1 MATSLP
7 TVVSWRAP
15 AWATSTTLIDGGV
28 AYSRSAIVAGLLSGR
43 DGETTTIELRLVQHD
58 DIEVGEGGLVQ
69 VMRAAAEVVL
79 EDQRFTIEAV
89 ADLRDALG
97 ELLVLARGR
106 SDY

>member
-43 DGETTTIELRLVQHD
+43 DGETTIEIRLVQHD

-79 EDQRFTIEAV
+79 EDQRFTIEAA